1 MKLLKQ
7 LYNLKQR
14 PNNFF
19 EQLKARFFCQGYR
32 QRTNH
37 PCLGQSY
44 LCCFADD
51 CLFFS
56 EKNKVIE
63 EAVQQSRDAELDI
76 NVEEDVAGFLGISLE
91 Y

>member
-1 MKLLKQ
+1 M
-7 LYNLKQR
+7 
-14 PNNFF
+14 
-19 EQLKARFFCQGYR
+19 
-32 QRTNH
+32 
-37 PCLGQSY
+37 
-44 LCCFADD
+44 DD